1 MKEPRPYGFRDFVRV
16 RGYCSL
22 YLLSADEEAG
32 PIKVGIT
39 NDPVRRLDDFQ
50 TAHYRTLEFH
60 RVWWMAGQPVAS
72 RLENAFKLYFF
83 PEHIRGEWYDIDL
96 AEAVAF
102 VEETLVTMRTWGVT
116 QEDIEM
122 KMMRGVVDRFETSI
136 EVPRDA
142 AEAKARGL
150 RTLQGRSRRF

>member
-1 MKEPRPYGFRDFVRV
+1 MKEPRPNGFRDFVRA

-22 YLLSADEEAG
+22 YLLATGEAR

-39 NDPVRRLDDFQ
+39 NDPVRRLDEFQ
-50 TAHYRTLEFH
+50 TAHYRPLAFH
-60 RVWWMAGQPVAS
+60 RVWWMAGQPTAA

-83 PEHIRGEWYDIDL
+83 PDHVRGEWYDIDL

-102 VEETLVTMRTWGVT
+102 VEETLVSMRTWGIT
-116 QEDIEM
+116 QDDIEM
-122 KMMRGVVDRFETSI
+122 MMMRGVVARFETHV
-136 EVPRDA
+136 EAPRDA

-150 RTLQGRSRRF
+150 RTLRGRSRRF

>member
-1 MKEPRPYGFRDFVRV
+1 MRESRPYGFRDFVRA

-22 YLLSADEEAG
+22 YLLSSGEAR
-32 PIKVGIT
+32 PVKVGIT

-60 RVWWMAGQPVAS
+60 RVWWMAGQPIAS
-72 RLENAFKLYFF
+72 RLESAFKLYFF
-83 PEHIRGEWYDIDL
+83 PDHIRGEWYDIDL

-102 VEETLVTMRTWGVT
+102 VEETIVSMGTWGVT
-116 QEDIEM
+116 QERIEM
-122 KMMRGVVDRFETSI
+122 KMMRGVVDRFDTPV
-136 EVPRDA
+136 EVPKDA

>member
-1 MKEPRPYGFRDFVRV
+1 MRKSRPYGFRDFVRA

-22 YLLSADEEAG
+22 YLLSSGEAR
-32 PIKVGIT
+32 PVKVGIT

-50 TAHYRTLEFH
+50 TAHYRPLEFH
-60 RVWWMAGQPVAS
+60 RVWWMAGQPIAS
-72 RLENAFKLYFF
+72 RLESAFKLYFF
-83 PEHIRGEWYDIDL
+83 PDHVRGEWYDIDL

-102 VEETLVTMRTWGVT
+102 VEETIVSMGTWGVT
-116 QEDIEM
+116 QEQIEM
-122 KMMRGVVDRFETSI
+122 KMMRGVVDRFDTPV
-136 EVPRDA
+136 EVPKDA